1 MYVNQSIVGAHTHN
15 IKYCRRVN
23 ITDLCGQSESTLHSF
38 KNQIVLFQSE
48 SFHGL
53 FRLSLILNSYFCRFC
68 VFRGSLF
75 A

>member
-15 IKYCRRVN
+15 INIVGELTSPICVVSLRVPF
-23 ITDLCGQSESTLHSF
+23 IL
-38 KNQIVLFQSE
+38 IVLFQSE